1 MNSSTA
7 HSGIIQT
14 IYKSRKTLIEYLKF
28 QGYNIDD
35 YDDFSII
42 EVNSMVLNNQL
53 DMLVNK
59 NEADLPDQ
67 PKRKAYVKYHLK
79 KSLRAQYI
87 DEFVEDLYNLE
98 QVLSKDDILFV
109 ISKEEPN
116 DSLMN
121 YLKQLFSDSGIFV
134 IVLSLK
140 RLQFN
145 ILEHSLVPIH
155 KKLNKQETDEVLKK
169 YNISDSKQIPEIS
182 RFDPVAQAIGLKP
195 YEVCKIIR
203 PSKTAIE
210 GNYFRYCLNI

>member
-59 NEADLPDQ
+59 NDADLPDQ

-79 KSLRAQYI
+79 KSLRSQYI

-121 YLKQLFSDSGIFV
+121 YLKQLFSDS
-134 IVLSLK
+134 
-140 RLQFN
+140 
-145 ILEHSLVPIH
+145 
-155 KKLNKQETDEVLKK
+155 
-169 YNISDSKQIPEIS
+169 
-182 RFDPVAQAIGLKP
+182 
-195 YEVCKIIR
+195 
-203 PSKTAIE
+203 
-210 GNYFRYCLNI
+210 